1 MNARVT
7 TLRGQ
12 KMKKTNPRKVKGYTL
27 EDVNKAEKKGQEN
40 GLKLSMVIFLTVL
53 VDKFNGE
60 EYIQDV
66 WRECEDLSDSISKGY
81 VDFWDLK
88 STLEEEYNISVG

>member
-1 MNARVT
+1 
-7 TLRGQ
+7 
-12 KMKKTNPRKVKGYTL
+12 MKKTNPRKVKGYTL

-60 EYIQDV
+60 DYIQDV